1 MKAPVFAQKRY
12 LLIKATATF
21 LALVFAFAYSREL
34 GVVNR
39 SILAYVF
46 TLSSLIWI
54 FLTSGTTL
62 TLRKNQPDVFSRTFA
77 SFQTL
82 LLVQLLIGL
91 IVFSLGLFLF
101 STFKTSIP
109 GPLLFASYLYFV
121 SSGVAML
128 LVETSI
134 AYFDFKISGYL
145 ELVAVVIQ
153 ILLYFIV
160 LTPVDLTIAIQLIL
174 SFIASYISI
183 SLIFL
188 RRFRKQLGA
197 SINFASPH
205 LFFKLTK
212 GNHSLGISLGVMDR
226 LDRLIIAFAF
236 PTGILA
242 KYSVMSSLIS
252 YFRFVPEFISRVLI
266 ARNDSIYLELRK
278 HRKILFLGILLVG
291 SLMIFSAQS
300 LIRTFLGSSWAL
312 SIGIVIA
319 FVIQELVRGT
329 YQLTLN
335 IIIKRG
341 DIESAKYIPWIAI
354 IAVLPLAVLAVK
366 LFGLI
371 GVPLSF
377 TAVFLLASFF
387 GYRWRNNV

>member
-1 MKAPVFAQKRY
+1 MKSPALVQKRY

-21 LALVFAFAYSREL
+21 LALVFALAYSREL
-34 GVVNR
+34 GIVNR

-46 TLSSLIWI
+46 TLSSLIWV

-62 TLRKNQPDVFSRTFA
+62 TLRKNQPAVSSRNFA

-82 LLVQLLIGL
+82 LLVQLSIGL
-91 IVFSLGLFLF
+91 FVFSIGLLLF

-109 GPLLFASYLYFV
+109 GPLLFASYLYFI

-134 AYFDFKISGYL
+134 AYFDFKFSGYL
-145 ELVAVVIQ
+145 ELAAVVIQ
-153 ILLYFIV
+153 MLFYFIA
-160 LTPVDLTIAIQLIL
+160 LIPVDLTIAIQLML

-183 SLIFL
+183 SFIFL

-197 SINFASPH
+197 SIRFASPL

-226 LDRLIIAFAF
+226 LDRLIIAIAF

-266 ARNDSIYLELRK
+266 ARNDLIYLELRK

-291 SLMIFSAQS
+291 SLIIYSSQS
-300 LIRTFLGSSWAL
+300 LIQKFLGSSWAL
-312 SIGIVIA
+312 PIGIVIA

-335 IIIKRG
+335 MIVKRG
-341 DIESAKYIPWIAI
+341 DTESAKYVPWVLM
-354 IAVLPLAVLAVK
+354 IAVLPLAALAIK
-366 LFGLI
+366 FFGLI

-377 TAVFLLASFF
+377 TAVFLLASLF
-387 GYRWRNNV
+387 GYKWRNNV

>member
-1 MKAPVFAQKRY
+1 
-12 LLIKATATF
+12 
-21 LALVFAFAYSREL
+21 
-34 GVVNR
+34 
-39 SILAYVF
+39 
-46 TLSSLIWI
+46 
-54 FLTSGTTL
+54 L
-62 TLRKNQPDVFSRTFA
+62 TLRKNPPAPSSRNFA

-82 LLVQLLIGL
+82 LLVQILIGL
-91 IVFSLGLFLF
+91 FIFSLGLFLF

-109 GPLLFASYLYFV
+109 GPLLLASYLYFV

-134 AYFDFKISGYL
+134 AYFDFKFSGYL
-145 ELVAVVIQ
+145 EFIAVVIQ
-153 ILLYFIV
+153 ILFYFIV
-160 LTPVDLTIAIQLIL
+160 LIPVDLTIAIQLML
-174 SFIASYISI
+174 SFV
-183 SLIFL
+183 FL

-197 SINFASPH
+197 SVRFAPPL
-205 LFFKLTK
+205 LFFKFTK

-242 KYSVMSSLIS
+242 KYSVMSSFIS
-252 YFRFVPEFISRVLI
+252 YFRFVPEFISRVII

-278 HRKILFLGILLVG
+278 HRKSLLLGILLLS
-291 SLMIFSAQS
+291 SLIIYSSQF

-335 IIIKRG
+335 IIVKRE
-341 DIESAKYIPWIAI
+341 DIASAKFVPWILMT
-354 IAVLPLAVLAVK
+354 AVVPLAVLAIK

-377 TAVFLLASFF
+377 SAVFLLASFL
-387 GYRWRNNV
+387 GYKWRNNV

>member
-1 MKAPVFAQKRY
+1 
-12 LLIKATATF
+12 
-21 LALVFAFAYSREL
+21 
-34 GVVNR
+34 
-39 SILAYVF
+39 
-46 TLSSLIWI
+46 
-54 FLTSGTTL
+54 L
-62 TLRKNQPDVFSRTFA
+62 TLRKNQPAVSSRIFA

-82 LLVQLLIGL
+82 LLVQVLIGL
-91 IVFSLGLFLF
+91 FVFSLGLFLF
-101 STFKTSIP
+101 STFKASIP

-134 AYFDFKISGYL
+134 AYFDFKFSGYL
-145 ELVAVVIQ
+145 ELIAVVIQ
-153 ILLYFIV
+153 ILFYFIV
-160 LTPVDLTIAIQLIL
+160 LIPFDLTIAIQLML
-174 SFIASYISI
+174 SFICSYISI
-183 SLIFL
+183 SFVFL
-188 RRFRKQLGA
+188 RRFRKQLEA
-197 SINFASPH
+197 SIRFASPL
-205 LFFKLTK
+205 LFFKFTE

-242 KYSVMSSLIS
+242 KYSVMSSFIS

-266 ARNDSIYLELRK
+266 ARNDSIYLELRR
-278 HRKILFLGILLVG
+278 HRKSLLLGILLVS
-291 SLMIFSAQS
+291 SLMIYSSQF

-335 IIIKRG
+335 MIVKRE
-341 DIESAKYIPWIAI
+341 DTESAKFVPWILM
-354 IAVLPLAVLAVK
+354 IAVLPLAVLAIK

-387 GYRWRNNV
+387 GYKWRNNV